1 MSYQAK
7 AYVGFVAAAGLF
19 VFGYGV
25 AHWQSQ
31 DLFRLLCFATI
42 ALVGATF
49 KVHLPAITGT
59 MSVNF
64 LFILIGIMD
73 FRLPETLVVGCA
85 ATMVQCFW
93 HSRKRVRP
101 IQLLF
106 NFSSIA
112 LAITAAD
119 QVYQSALLHGIQ
131 IAIPLRL
138 GVAALTFFFMNTW
151 PVSVIVA
158 MTENKK
164 VMTVWRDCYF
174 WSLPYYLIGAS
185 IAACISWLAGR
196 FGWQVMLLVAPAIY
210 IIYHSYQLY
219 LGRLEAETAHAR
231 QVADLHLRTIEAL
244 ALAIDAKDHTTHE
257 HLIRVQV
264 YAVEL
269 AKTLQLSEP
278 EIQAVRAAALLHDI
292 GKLAVPE
299 HIISKPGKL
308 TPEEFDKMKIHPRV
322 GAEILERVNF
332 PYPVVPIVRAH
343 HEKWNGKGYPAGLK
357 GEEIPIGARILS
369 VVDCLDAL
377 ASDRQYRPALPLDEA
392 LEVIISES
400 GKSFEPRIVGLLQTR
415 FRELERIS
423 QGKSAETQAPQE
435 TTDVNMGRGT
445 VPAAGFEGSPVSQ
458 SLSAAGQPVDFLSS
472 IGAARQEVQTLFE
485 LSQDLGNSLSLS
497 ETLSVLGVRLKRMI
511 PFDTMA
517 VLVVRDGKLVPE
529 YVTGENF
536 RFFSSLE
543 IPIGQGLSGWVAE
556 NRKPIFNG
564 NPSVEC
570 RYLTCPPRTCTVRSA
585 LAVPLE
591 GSDGVLGVLALYQQ
605 AQDAFSR
612 DHLRILQ
619 AVSPKLALS
628 IENSLKF
635 HQAETS
641 ATTDYLTGL
650 SNSRSLFVQLDGEL
664 ARTRR
669 TGTSLTVL
677 LCDLDGFKQVNDR
690 FGHLAGDQVLR
701 AFASGLRDCVRE
713 YDHVARM
720 GGDEFVLILPG
731 LKPEVVQAKIQQISA
746 IARRAGLQVCG
757 EDTVGLSV
765 GMASAPS
772 DGSAAE
778 DLLAQADRRMYRVK
792 QEHRAQRQSLA
803 LASVT
808 ALQPERLL
816 VH

>member
-1 MSYQAK
+1 MSLQAK
-7 AYVGFVAAAGLF
+7 AYVGFVVAAGLL
-19 VFGYGV
+19 VFGHGV

-31 DLFRLLCFATI
+31 DLVRLVCFSAI
-42 ALVGATF
+42 ALLGATF

-73 FRLPETLVVGCA
+73 FRLAETLVVGCA
-85 ATMVQCFW
+85 ATMVQCLW
-93 HSRKRVRP
+93 HSKNRVKT

-112 LAITAAD
+112 MAIAASD
-119 QVYQSALLHGIQ
+119 LVYHSAILD
-131 IAIPLRL
+131 AIRISAPVRL
-138 GVAALTFFFMNTW
+138 GVAAITFFLLNTW

-158 MTENKK
+158 MTEHKK
-164 VMTVWRDCYF
+164 MVTVWRNCYF
-174 WSLPYYLIGAS
+174 WSFPYYLIGAS
-185 IAACISWLAGR
+185 IAACISWLAGQ

-210 IIYHSYQLY
+210 VIYHSYKLY
-219 LGRLEAETAHAR
+219 LGRLEAETSHAR

-244 ALAIDAKDHTTHE
+244 ALAIDAKDHTTHD
-257 HLIRVQV
+257 HLRRVEV

-269 AKTLQLSEP
+269 AKDLQLSEQ
-278 EIQAVRAAALLHDI
+278 EIEAVRAASLLHDI

-308 TPEEFDKMKIHPRV
+308 TPEEFEKMKIHPGV
-322 GAEILERVNF
+322 GAEILERVKF

-392 LEVIISES
+392 LQAVISES
-400 GKSFEPRIVGLLQTR
+400 GKSFDPRVVGILQVR
-415 FRELERIS
+415 YRELERIS
-423 QGKSAETQAPQE
+423 QDRSRELQQLQVAECVGA
-435 TTDVNMGRGT
+435 GRGAA
-445 VPAAGFEGSPVSQ
+445 PAAGFEGGEE
-458 SLSAAGQPVDFLSS
+458 SLPSSAAGPQVDFLSS

-497 ETLSVLGVRLKRMI
+497 ETLSVMGVRLKRMI

-517 VLVVRDGKLVPE
+517 VLVVRDGELVPE
-529 YVTGENF
+529 YVAGENH

-543 IPIGQGLSGWVAE
+543 IPIGEGLSGWVAE
-556 NRKPIFNG
+556 NRKPILNG
-564 NPSVEC
+564 NPSLESG
-570 RYLTCPPRTCTVRSA
+570 YLKDSSRTCTLRSA

-591 GSDGVLGVLALYQQ
+591 GSNGVLGVLALYHLGK
-605 AQDAFSR
+605 DAFSR

-628 IENSLKF
+628 IENTLKF

-669 TGTSLTVL
+669 NGTSITVL
-677 LCDLDGFKQVNDR
+677 MCDLDGFKEVNDR

-701 AFASGLRDCVRE
+701 MFASGLRECVRE

-720 GGDEFVLILPG
+720 GGDEFVLIMPG
-731 LKPEVVQAKIQQISA
+731 LKPELVQRKIQQIGE
-746 IARRAGLQVCG
+746 IARGAGLQVCG

-765 GMASAPS
+765 GVASAPT
-772 DGSAAE
+772 DGTAAE
-778 DLLAQADRRMYRVK
+778 DLLAQADRRMYRIK
-792 QEHRAQRQSLA
+792 QEHRVQRQSRA
-803 LASVT
+803 LASVA
-808 ALQPERLL
+808 ALQSDRLF